1 MSDKDLQQLRQVLR
15 EAVSASRMP
24 IREMER
30 RLGVGHGSVYRM
42 LDGDLDL
49 RVRHL
54 LAFADLLG
62 VPPADFLEAGCP
74 DAARGAKRRL
84 ADWIGA
90 PSQTAAAGPAVSS
103 LSLDALKNLIRDT
116 VREEIET
123 WEAETGSKTR
133 RSRR

>member
-1 MSDKDLQQLRQVLR
+1 MSDQDLKQLRQVLQ

-30 RLGVGHGSVYRM
+30 RLGVGHGSLYRM
-42 LDGDLDL
+42 LDGGLDL

-54 LAFADLLG
+54 LAFAEILG
-62 VPPADFLEAGCP
+62 VSPTDFLERGCP
-74 DAARGAKRRL
+74 DAVRNAKRRL
-84 ADWIGA
+84 VDWIG
-90 PSQTAAAGPAVSS
+90 PSSSPGPPSVAS
-103 LSLDALKNLIRDT
+103 LSLDALKDLIREA

-123 WEAETGSKTR
+123 RETETGSKTR